1 MRRGLIF
8 MAALTGLLWGQLVP
22 SRFSLNKAAID
33 STASYMVNSTSF
45 AGLASNS
52 ILDIR
57 AAGDSLLF
65 LFFGT
70 SRGLSLTP
78 DLGITFRSYVAD
90 QVHLPEGGI
99 SALATEDTLIVVAG
113 IKDTVIA
120 GSGIGMGTGLAY
132 STDLGGN
139 WTYKSQPKDESS
151 DTTFLWADHPVR
163 KLAVTTAI
171 NNITY
176 DVAVSQG
183 TIWTASWA
191 GGLRRY
197 HLPSGPWTPVPLPRD
212 NDTTLSCDEIPEDYV
227 LNPRDPSDGGNHNHK
242 AFSVAAYDSVVWV
255 GTAAGINKGIVNPT
269 TGCISWTHYK
279 AQWGNRSISG
289 NWVVALHRQ
298 VTEAGTVRLWAA
310 TVNAVD
316 PREWRGVS
324 FTENDGETWYVTLLG
339 EQAHNITSSGDAVYV
354 ATNNGLYKSS
364 DGLNWARFHSAV
376 DKITG
381 EQVWAENAYS
391 ALLDSRDSTLWIGTP
406 DGLARTSDA
415 GLSWEIE
422 RSFVS
427 TSDSGEVRFYAYPNP
442 FYLAEDNLR
451 DGSGHVRFQYHID
464 AGETGTMTTAQV
476 SIYDFAMD
484 PVVSLT
490 SKSHAI
496 AGDFSQAW
504 DGRNTAGYQVANGV
518 YYCRLTLGG
527 AEYWTKVMVIK

>member
-65 LFFGT
+65 FGT

-99 SALATEDTLIVVAG
+99 SALATEDTLIVAAG

-151 DTTFLWADHPVR
+151 DTTFLWAGHPVR

-227 LNPRDPSDGGNHNHK
+227 LNPR
-242 AFSVAAYDSVVWV
+242 SVAVVGASSDSQKELSGGWV
-255 GTAAGINKGIVNPT
+255 GRLTQFGSKGKIYPINPT
-269 TGCISWTHYK
+269 APNILGIK
-279 AQWGNRSISG
+279 AYPSITNVPGS
-289 NWVVALHRQ
+289 VDYAIIAVPS
-298 VTEAGTVRLWAA
+298 RLIPE
-310 TVNAVD
+310 V
-316 PREWRGVS
+316 
-324 FTENDGETWYVTLLG
+324 LG
-339 EQAHNITSSGDAVYV
+339 E
-354 ATNNGLYKSS
+354 
-364 DGLNWARFHSAV
+364 
-376 DKITG
+376 
-381 EQVWAENAYS
+381 
-391 ALLDSRDSTLWIGTP
+391 
-406 DGLARTSDA
+406 
-415 GLSWEIE
+415 
-422 RSFVS
+422 
-427 TSDSGEVRFYAYPNP
+427 
-442 FYLAEDNLR
+442 
-451 DGSGHVRFQYHID
+451 
-464 AGETGTMTTAQV
+464 
-476 SIYDFAMD
+476 
-484 PVVSLT
+484 
-490 SKSHAI
+490 
-496 AGDFSQAW
+496 
-504 DGRNTAGYQVANGV
+504 
-518 YYCRLTLGG
+518 C
-527 AEYWTKVMVIK
+527 VIKGVKVVHIFTADYYAVPGPVQYRPACN